1 MLINSGN
8 VIPAKAGIQAKYSI
22 QDMKFFLKTFFSSLI
37 FFIIVPFVFSAQAAS
52 LNFDKS
58 TATAANGATFQI
70 SVTVDP
76 GSDSLNSTDVYVN
89 YDATL
94 LKATTVAA
102 GSLFPTVS
110 NDISTSG
117 KVYIAGMVNDPA
129 SSISTAGTLATI
141 TFQGLKEGTGTLS
154 FDCDT
159 SKIIKN
165 DINASN
171 VITCSQ
177 NGTSAVTVGSGS
189 GVVPTS
195 PPNNSNTPNTLP
207 ETGIFD
213 NVIKFALPGGI
224 LLILGS
230 VLRIVL

>member
-1 MLINSGN
+1 MNNL
-8 VIPAKAGIQAKYSI
+8 
-22 QDMKFFLKTFFSSLI
+22 FKTFLSLVI
-37 FFIIVPFVFSAQAAS
+37 FLVVAPFVFSAQAAS
-52 LNFDKS
+52 LKFDKT

-70 SVTVDP
+70 SVTVEP
-76 GSDSLNSTDVYVN
+76 GSDALNSTDVYVT

-94 LKATTVAA
+94 LKATLVSA

-129 SSISTAGTLATI
+129 SSISTTGTLATI
-141 TFQGLKEGTGTLS
+141 TFQGLKEGSGTLS
-154 FDCDT
+154 FDCNT

-171 VITCSQ
+171 VLVCSQ
-177 NGTSAVTVGSGS
+177 NGTAAITVGSGS
-189 GVVPTS
+189 GTAPTTA
-195 PPNNSNTPNTLP
+195 PNNSAPAELP
-207 ETGIFD
+207 QSGIFD
-213 NVIKFALPGGI
+213 NVVKFAFPGAI

-230 VLRIVL
+230 VLRLVL

>member
-1 MLINSGN
+1 MILP
-8 VIPAKAGIQAKYSI
+8 V
-22 QDMKFFLKTFFSSLI
+22 FFDGTR
-37 FFIIVPFVFSAQAAS
+37 AAS
-52 LNFDKS
+52 LNFDKT

-76 GSDSLNSTDVYVN
+76 GSDALNSTDAYVTF
-89 YDATL
+89 DPTL
-94 LKATTVAA
+94 LKATTVSA
-102 GSLFPTVS
+102 GSMFPTVS
-110 NDISTSG
+110 NDISMSG

-129 SSISTAGTLATI
+129 SSISAGGTLATI

-154 FDCDT
+154 FDCNT

-177 NGTSAVTVGSGS
+177 NGTSAVTVGSG
-189 GVVPTS
+189 GGNNVVPTTA
-195 PPNNSNTPNTLP
+195 PPSQLP
-207 ETGIFD
+207 ESGIFD
-213 NVIKFALPGGI
+213 NVVKFAFPGAI

-230 VLRIVL
+230 MLRLVL

>member
-1 MLINSGN
+1 MRNLIS
-8 VIPAKAGIQAKYSI
+8 
-22 QDMKFFLKTFFSSLI
+22 KFLLLII
-37 FFIIVPFVFSAQAAS
+37 FFVVVPFVLSAEAAS

-70 SVTVDP
+70 SVTVNP
-76 GSDSLNSTDVYVN
+76 GSDALNSTDVYVT

-94 LKATTVAA
+94 LKATAVSA
-102 GSLFPTVS
+102 GTMFPTVS

-129 SSISTAGTLATI
+129 SSISTTGTLATI
-141 TFQGLKEGTGTLS
+141 TFQGLKEGTGTLA
-154 FDCDT
+154 FDCST

-171 VITCSQ
+171 VITCSS
-177 NGTSAVTVGSGS
+177 NGTAAVTVGSG
-189 GVVPTS
+189 GAAPTAA
-195 PPNNSNTPNTLP
+195 PPSQLP
-207 ETGIFD
+207 QTGIFD

-230 VLRIVL
+230 VLRLVL

>member
-1 MLINSGN
+1 M
-8 VIPAKAGIQAKYSI
+8 
-22 QDMKFFLKTFFSSLI
+22 
-37 FFIIVPFVFSAQAAS
+37 FSAQAAS

-76 GSDSLNSTDVYVN
+76 GSDALNSTDVYVT

-94 LKATTVAA
+94 LKATAVSA
-102 GSLFPTVS
+102 GAMFPIVQ
-110 NDISTSG
+110 NDISTAG
-117 KVYIAGMVNDPA
+117 KVYIAGMVSDPA
-129 SSISTAGTLATI
+129 SSVSTAGTLATI

-154 FDCDT
+154 FNCDT
-159 SKIIKN
+159 SFIIKN

-171 VITCSQ
+171 VIACSQ
-177 NGTSAVTVGSGS
+177 NGTSAVTVGSGGS
-189 GVVPTS
+189 TNGTTAPTS
-195 PPNNSNTPNTLP
+195 APISELP
-207 ETGIFD
+207 QTGIFD

-230 VLRIVL
+230 VLRLVL

>member
-1 MLINSGN
+1 MNNLLRT
-8 VIPAKAGIQAKYSI
+8 
-22 QDMKFFLKTFFSSLI
+22 FLSLI
-37 FFIIVPFVFSAQAAS
+37 VFFIVAPFVFRAQAAS
-52 LNFDKS
+52 LGFDKS

-76 GSDSLNSTDVYVN
+76 GSDALNSTDVYVTF
-89 YDATL
+89 DATL
-94 LKATTVAA
+94 LKATAVSA
-102 GSLFPTVS
+102 GTMFPTVS

-154 FDCDT
+154 FDCNS

-171 VITCSQ
+171 VIVCSS
-177 NGTSAVTVGSGS
+177 NGTAAVTVGSG
-189 GVVPTS
+189 GAAAPTAA
-195 PPNNSNTPNTLP
+195 PPAQLP
-207 ETGIFD
+207 QTGIFD
-213 NVIKFALPGGI
+213 NVIKFAFPGAI

-230 VLRIVL
+230 LLRIVL

>member
-1 MLINSGN
+1 MNNL
-8 VIPAKAGIQAKYSI
+8 
-22 QDMKFFLKTFFSSLI
+22 FKTFLSLVI
-37 FFIIVPFVFSAQAAS
+37 FLVVAPFVFSAQAAS
-52 LNFDKS
+52 LKFDKT

-70 SVTVDP
+70 SVTVEP
-76 GSDSLNSTDVYVN
+76 GSDALNSTDVYVT

-94 LKATTVAA
+94 LKATLVSA

-154 FDCDT
+154 FDCNT
-159 SKIIKN
+159 SKITKN
-165 DINASN
+165 DNNASN
-171 VITCSQ
+171 VMTCSQ
-177 NGTSAVTVGSGS
+177 NGTTAITVGSGS
-189 GVVPTS
+189 GTAPTTA
-195 PPNNSNTPNTLP
+195 PNNSAPAELP
-207 ETGIFD
+207 QSGIFD
-213 NVIKFALPGGI
+213 NVVKFAFPGAI

-230 VLRIVL
+230 VLRLVL